1 MPLTKVQKALYEA
14 ALRRKGLQP
23 GKAVRQ
29 DPREF
34 VGPIR
39 QYPSEA
45 LHRRYDAFT
54 PIYKKTLMPEDTY
67 WNNRGRF
74 QDLEDELA
82 AAIESGRWERKN
94 PMAHTYYRYYNDGDL
109 PHMPGNA
116 GMNWTPEGY
125 NEPDAYKYYVE
136 DYDWYRDD
144 KGRKHS
150 RYIGQE
156 PRLTRLG
163 ELELEARADEMIEND
178 YKNYLRQMYGG
189 QIRQRPP
196 KYGVRVWDRN
206 THEPLVSEYDELEDA
221 LKGLRRNRQDYGS
234 AYLEELWPEE

>member
-1 MPLTKVQKALYEA
+1 MPLTKAQKLLYEA

-34 VGPIR
+34 VGPI
-39 QYPSEA
+39 QLEPSN
-45 LHRRYDAFT
+45 RYLEGRNEVMVPAN
-54 PIYKKTLMPEDTY
+54 TY
-67 WNNRGRF
+67 WRGNGRF
-74 QDLEDELA
+74 QDLEDELS
-82 AAIESGRWERKN
+82 AAIDAGIWEREN
-94 PMAHTYYRYYNDGDL
+94 PMARTYYRYYNDGV
-109 PHMPGNA
+109 MPGFTNYSNTA
-116 GMNWTPEGY
+116 FRYDDPYAT
-125 NEPDAYKYYVE
+125 KYRKQY
-136 DYDWYRDD
+136 YDMTISPY
-144 KGRKHS
+144 GRMHS
-150 RYIGQE
+150 RHRIS
-156 PRLTRLG
+156 PARLTRLG